1 MKKLLLTALI
11 ILSGSI
17 LFSEELFKPGDR
29 VVFLG
34 DSITYAGKFIGF
46 LRGFAA
52 MNGDKKETFFF
63 NLGIPGDTCKLASKR
78 VNRELVPLKP
88 SVVFLMFGMNDL
100 EGWRFPLDRKK
111 QEKNIHRAKT
121 DFQKNLSDLIV
132 SLKKYGF
139 RIVLLTPTP
148 YDEYGTQKGSIWKGF
163 NEEGLA
169 EAAKFIRQEAQK
181 RNLPCVDLF
190 QPMTVYLKAHPEKR
204 LCGNDRIHPGDR
216 GHLMIAKII
225 WDHSKTKPVS
235 EKILSACSGH
245 RIPELVPKIASMKKL
260 MNDERVLR
268 EFAWMEEVAVRNGG
282 DLKNNG
288 SADAAFEREL
298 EKRKNTRSF
307 KTWQKMILKYQ
318 KNRDKIPE
326 LKKKFEQQ
334 CSELF
339 RNDGSAN

>member
-1 MKKLLLTALI
+1 MKKLLLTVLI
-11 ILSGSI
+11 ILSESI
-17 LFSEELFKPGDR
+17 LFSEDLFKPGDR
-29 VVFLG
+29 VAFLG
-34 DSITYAGKFIGF
+34 DSITYAGKFIEF

-63 NLGIPGDTCKLASKR
+63 NLGIPGDTCSLASKR
-78 VNRELVPLKP
+78 VDRELVPLKP

-100 EGWRFPLDRKK
+100 EGWRFSQNKK
-111 QEKNIHRAKT
+111 QEKNIHRAKIV
-121 DFQKNLSDLIV
+121 FQKNLSGLIT
-132 SLKKYGF
+132 SLEKYGF

-163 NEEGLA
+163 NEEALA

-190 QPMTVYLKAHPEKR
+190 QPMTDYLKTHPEKR
-204 LCGNDRIHPGDR
+204 LCGNDRIHPGDI
-216 GHLMIAKII
+216 GHLMIARII

-235 EKILSACSGH
+235 EKILSACSGR
-245 RIPELVPKIASMKKL
+245 RIPELAPQIASMKKL
-260 MNDERVLR
+260 INDERGLR

-282 DLKNNG
+282 DLKNNE

-307 KTWQKMILKYQ
+307 KIYQKMILKYQ